1 MTRDGFLILDFG
13 LRSRMPQ
20 PQSKIKNLKSKIS
33 SPVLL
38 IGFILC
44 VAPTVVA
51 EQQAEPSVLHGAG
64 QVVKGVVVE
73 LPKGILEGTVD
84 GPVVVGTMVGL
95 LGGTVRALQVT
106 AAGLVEMAQGFHPF
120 EERRRR

>member
-1 MTRDGFLILDFG
+1 M
-13 LRSRMPQ
+13 
-20 PQSKIKNLKSKIS
+20 
-33 SPVLL
+33 
-38 IGFILC
+38 LC

-51 EQQAEPSVLHGAG
+51 EQQAEPNVLHGAG
-64 QVVKGVVVE
+64 QVVRGLVVE
-73 LPKGILEGTVD
+73 LPKGVLEGTID

-95 LGGTVRALQVT
+95 FGGAVRALQVT